1 MRLVQTKLAGVVIVE
16 PDVYEDARGY
26 FFETWSERRY
36 AELGLPSRFVQDNLS
51 RSCRRTLRG
60 LHLQLPPMA
69 QAKLVFVLE
78 GEVLDV
84 AVDVRSDS
92 PTFGQWVAETLSAS
106 NRRQLYIPEGFAHGF
121 CVTSEQALFAYK
133 CTQYYAPTAEVSVLF
148 SDPDIGIEWPV
159 REPLL
164 SKKDAAAARL
174 REIPKE
180 RLPRMQVGSP

>member
-1 MRLVQTKLAGVVIVE
+1 MRLLQTKLAGVVIVE

-51 RSCRRTLRG
+51 RSCRGTLRG

-84 AVDVRSDS
+84 AVDVRPNS
-92 PTFGQWVAETLSAS
+92 PTFGQWVGESLSAT

-121 CVTSEQALFAYK
+121 CVTSEHAAFAYK
-133 CTQYYAPTAEVSVLF
+133 CTQYYAPEAELSLLY

-174 REIPKE
+174 CEIARE
-180 RLPRMQVGSP
+180 RLPGMHTGSS